1 MKLRLLTVGRM
12 KEAYWRDAVAEYAKR
27 LSSYCTLE
35 ILEVADEKTPEHAP
49 AAAERKIKETEGKRL
64 LTRIPE
70 RSFVVVLA
78 IEGEMLSS
86 ETLSAA
92 LSEQLLRGMSD
103 ITLVIGGSLGLSPE
117 VLARADRKLSFS
129 RLTFPHQLMRV
140 MVLEQLYRAF
150 RIRAGEPYHK

>member
-1 MKLRLLTVGRM
+1 MKLRLLAVGRV

-49 AAAERKIKETEGKRL
+49 AAVERKIKETEGERL
-64 LTRIPE
+64 LARIPE
-70 RSFVVVLA
+70 RSFVVALA
-78 IEGEMLSS
+78 IEGQQLDS
-86 ETLSAA
+86 EALSAA
-92 LSEQLLRGMSD
+92 LSEQLLHGVSD